1 MNSKVTNFLILPTLT
16 LSCGILVTI
25 LFPNRG
31 KIAVLLGSTTGS
43 IIGTYSLTRQQAN
56 QRSNSEPATIN
67 SPEERLQFLQEQV
80 QLFQDHLQE
89 LSQDINGNETAL
101 IPSSFSQNTSYSEHS
116 DQAQT
121 IAEDREVINLLV
133 HQGITVQKYHIPDDN
148 EEVFNK
154 LAIYLGEK
162 YADLSYFYIQ
172 LKRSFSKGQNLSVNL
187 ASRSKAEITYTTQF
201 CSRMSDYAFLSS
213 YQYDRKNKMLYASPQ
228 KKGLVINFITGG
240 WFERY
245 IYLSLC
251 QLLRQSKQ
259 FYKSILNPQIVLQN
273 GEDFELDILFLVN
286 NKPFW
291 IECKTGDYQNHV
303 TKYSKM
309 RSVLSI
315 PKDCSLLVILGIR
328 EQLTQEL
335 TSLHDIHVANENNFL
350 ATAESLILGYSSPQS
365 NYDD

>member
-31 KIAVLLGSTTGS
+31 KIAVLIGSTTGS
-43 IIGTYSLTRQQAN
+43 IIGTYSLTRQESN
-56 QRSNSEPATIN
+56 QHSKPATIN

-89 LSQDINGNETAL
+89 LSQDISSAETAL
-101 IPSSFSQNTSYSEHS
+101 ITSSFSQNNSH
-116 DQAQT
+116 QAQA
-121 IAEDREVINLLV
+121 IAEDREVINWLV

-162 YADLSYFYIQ
+162 YSDLSYFYIQ

-187 ASRSKAEITYTTQF
+187 ASRSKTEITYTTQF

-273 GEDFELDILFLVN
+273 GEDFELDILFLVK

-350 ATAESLILGYSSPQS
+350 ATAESLILGHSSPRS
-365 NYDD
+365 THED